1 MVPTRRV
8 RLAEGAHKSGIPG
21 EICHQTYCYQ
31 ELREDKTYCPSVIKQ
46 KEKTYSRKEKIE
58 REEKQELKEAM
69 AIACVHVICSTN
81 SAVHICQKALN

>member
-1 MVPTRRV
+1 VRDAEPITTPSPHSPSAMTTRCSVVPTRRV

-46 KEKTYSRKEKIE
+46 KERKHIPEK
-58 REEKQELKEAM
+58 KKLKGRK
-69 AIACVHVICSTN
+69 N
-81 SAVHICQKALN
+81 KN